1 MYKRKRMQSILEIV
15 PSHELART
23 WPSRK
28 TISMR
33 MTSKRIREAIDKAKL
48 PIIATLIWPK
58 YRNNITEINNIFI
71 SLNITNLKITYF
83 DFESD
88 FDFDCDESIEYEH
101 EKVVKIVEEVEVDNE
116 ESIEYNESIEYE
128 EDKLLI
134 LSDMFSLNKGLT
146 ELNLEDSELKNNSL
160 KFFKEAFPKLQNLS
174 KLNLKCNNFSW
185 SLEFIE
191 VLMMLPKLVCL
202 NLNFNENFNEKS
214 NMYSKNIQLLS
225 DQILHLEE
233 LSLNG
238 CYITHGSYDILKF
251 IEICPG
257 LVRLNLENNGLNDEW
272 IKKLSEALSQCSN
285 LAYLNL
291 SSYCISSQEN
301 GNCISAEGT
310 IYIRDLLNNHK
321 LVSLKLLS
329 HKFGDKGLSNIANV
343 LCSNLTNLNLAD
355 NMIGEEGATNIANA
369 LRNAQFPNL
378 TNLCLKCNMIE
389 DIGASNI
396 INTKWSSLTCLDLSY
411 NEIIER
417 KKLKVLQLQCP
428 SLKKLIINL

>member
-28 TISMR
+28 TILMR
-33 MTSKRIREAIDKAKL
+33 MTSKRFREAIDKAKL

-88 FDFDCDESIEYEH
+88 FNFECDEDNNQY
-101 EKVVKIVEEVEVDNE
+101 EKVVKIVEEVEYD

-174 KLNLKCNNFSW
+174 KLNLKCNNFSC

-202 NLNFNENFNEKS
+202 NLDFNENFNEKG

-321 LVSLKLLS
+321 LVSLELLS

-343 LCSNLTNLNLAD
+343 LCSNLTNLNLAN

-369 LRNAQFPNL
+369 LRDAQFPNL